1 MKTDNN
7 NKSFSRASLLNIDSF
22 YDDTKYEWYAAKH
35 RKPSPAELSLVNGL
49 SIECCPHCGG
59 THFKKS
65 GYYSNGTRRYR
76 CLDCGRVF
84 SPLTGTVFD
93 AHKIPVSEWIEYMI
107 HLFEF
112 HSLSSSA
119 KDNRNAKTT
128 GKYWISKVF
137 AILSDCQK
145 NIVLSG
151 KVYLDET
158 YFSVM
163 PKDQTKK
170 QDGKH
175 YRGLSRNKIC
185 VVTATDGVNVFLAV
199 CGRAKP
205 SRARILEAFEG
216 HMKNGSVL
224 IHDGENSHKILTEA
238 FGLTEEVHTT
248 KETRNLSD
256 DDNPMEP
263 INAVHRN
270 MKRFMREHP
279 AYDRDDLQDWLNL
292 FWFIYTNRGIP
303 MDDKVKKL
311 LQMAILT
318 HKVIRFREVFA
329 KKADK

>member
-1 MKTDNN
+1 MIRNTNGTLQ
-7 NKSFSRASLLNIDSF
+7 S
-22 YDDTKYEWYAAKH
+22 TE
-35 RKPSPAELSLVNGL
+35 GL
-49 SIECCPHCGG
+49 SIECCPHCRG

-65 GYYSNGTRRYR
+65 GYFSNGTRRYR
-76 CLDCGRVF
+76 CLDCGRAF

-119 KDNRNAKTT
+119 SDNRNAKTT

-137 AILSDCQK
+137 AVLTDCQK

-151 KVYLDET
+151 KIYLDET

-163 PKDQTKK
+163 PKNQTKK
-170 QDGKH
+170 PDGKH
-175 YRGLSRNKIC
+175 HRGLSRNKIC
-185 VVTATDGVNVFLAV
+185 VVTATDGINIFLAV
-199 CGRAKP
+199 YGRAKP
-205 SRARILEAFEG
+205 PQAKILKMLEG
-216 HMKNGSVL
+216 HIKNGSML
-224 IHDGENSHKILTEA
+224 IHDGENSHKILIET

-256 DDNPMEP
+256 NDNPMEM
-263 INAVHRN
+263 INAVHRSL
-270 MKRFMREHP
+270 KRFMRQHP

-292 FWFIYTNRGIP
+292 FWFIYTNHGIP
-303 MDDKVKKL
+303 MDDKVKKF

-329 KKADK
+329 KKTDK

>member
-1 MKTDNN
+1 MNTDN
-7 NKSFSRASLLNIDSF
+7 NKSFSRASLLNFDFF
-22 YDDTKYEWYAAKH
+22 YDDTKYEWYVAKH
-35 RKPSPAELSLVNGL
+35 RKPSPAELSFVNGL

-59 THFKKS
+59 IHFKKS
-65 GYYSNGTRRYR
+65 GCYSNGTRRYR

-84 SPLTGTVFD
+84 SLLTGTMFD
-93 AHKIPVSEWIEYMI
+93 AHKIPVFEWIEYMF

-119 KDNRNAKTT
+119 RDNRNAKTT

-137 AILSDCQK
+137 AVLIDCQK

-151 KVYLDET
+151 RIYLDET

-170 QDGKH
+170 PDGKH
-175 YRGLSRNKIC
+175 YRGLSKSKIC
-185 VVTATDGVNVFLAV
+185 VVTATDGINVFLAV
-199 CGRAKP
+199 CGRGKP
-205 SRARILEAFEG
+205 SRAKILKTLEG
-216 HMKNGSVL
+216 HIKNGSML
-224 IHDGENSHKILTEA
+224 IHDGENSHKILIET

-256 DDNPMEP
+256 DVNPMEP
-263 INAVHRN
+263 INAVHRSL
-270 MKRFMREHP
+270 KRFMIQHP
-279 AYDRDDLQDWLNL
+279 AYKRENLQDWLNL
-292 FWFIYTNRGIP
+292 FWFIYTSRGIP
-303 MDDKVKKL
+303 MDDKVKKF

-329 KKADK
+329 KKADN

>member
-7 NKSFSRASLLNIDSF
+7 NKSFSRASLLNSDSF
-22 YDDTKYEWYAAKH
+22 YNDTKYEWYAAKH

-119 KDNRNAKTT
+119 SDNRNAKTT

-137 AILSDCQK
+137 AVLSDCQK
-145 NIVLSG
+145 NIILSG
-151 KVYLDET
+151 RIYLDET

-163 PKDQTKK
+163 PKNQTKK
-170 QDGKH
+170 PDGKH
-175 YRGLSRNKIC
+175 YRGLSRNKIR
-185 VVTATDGVNVFLAV
+185 VVTATDGINVFLAV
-199 CGRAKP
+199 CGRGKP
-205 SRARILEAFEG
+205 SRARILKSF
-216 HMKNGSVL
+216 
-224 IHDGENSHKILTEA
+224 
-238 FGLTEEVHTT
+238 
-248 KETRNLSD
+248 
-256 DDNPMEP
+256 
-263 INAVHRN
+263 
-270 MKRFMREHP
+270 
-279 AYDRDDLQDWLNL
+279 
-292 FWFIYTNRGIP
+292 
-303 MDDKVKKL
+303 
-311 LQMAILT
+311 
-318 HKVIRFREVFA
+318 
-329 KKADK
+329 

>member
-1 MKTDNN
+1 MIRNTNGTLP
-7 NKSFSRASLLNIDSF
+7 STEGLL
-22 YDDTKYEWYAAKH
+22 
-35 RKPSPAELSLVNGL
+35 RLSLALSTTFRLNAVLTAEEHISRNQVTAAMEQEDIVALTAEECSPRLLELCLMHTRFPYPNG
-49 SIECCPHCGG
+49 
-59 THFKKS
+59 
-65 GYYSNGTRRYR
+65 SN
-76 CLDCGRVF
+76 
-84 SPLTGTVFD
+84 
-93 AHKIPVSEWIEYMI
+93 EYMI

-119 KDNRNAKTT
+119 RDNRNAKTT
-128 GKYWISKVF
+128 GKYGISKVF

-151 KVYLDET
+151 RIYLDET

-170 QDGKH
+170 HDGKH

-185 VVTATDGVNVFLAV
+185 VVTATDGVDVFLAV

-205 SRARILEAFEG
+205 SRARILKAFEG
-216 HMKNGSVL
+216 HVKNGSVL

-248 KETRNLSD
+248 RETQNLSD

-263 INAVHRN
+263 INAVHRSL
-270 MKRFMREHP
+270 KRFMREHP

-329 KKADK
+329 KKSR